1 MKVEKLPQ
9 TREKPPNIDP
19 AEVRKAKLR
28 ILYQELFNLLKGP
41 TSQAKINFLGDT
53 PFCEKVY
60 SDRNCRIS
68 TSTPN
73 FGEDPTQ
80 DSTFVIIIGGFKA
93 PQNLVLV
100 PPNPDFNNPLEVKIS
115 DLTLVN
121 KEFGKSY
128 IPTNPTKIAEILNKK
143 GVCPKPIPDSLLS
156 QLLRHFLRL

>member
-1 MKVEKLPQ
+1 MKVEKLS
-9 TREKPPNIDP
+9 REEPPKIDP
-19 AEVRKAKLR
+19 TEVRKAKLR
-28 ILYQELFNLLKGP
+28 ILYQELFKLLKGP
-41 TSQAKINFLGDT
+41 TSQPKINFLGDT
-53 PFCEKVY
+53 QFFEKVY
-60 SDRNCRIS
+60 SDRNFRIS
-68 TSTPN
+68 TTTPN

-80 DSTFVIIIGGFKA
+80 DSTFVIIIGGFEA

-128 IPTNPTKIAEILNKK
+128 IPTNPPEIAEILIKK
-143 GVCPKPIPDSLLS
+143 EVYPKPIPDSLLS